1 MTGVRH
7 YAVLVTAREA
17 LQAGLAASWGTDAIS
32 VSLKGDR
39 RDSDRWQG
47 RQAALDV
54 IELWIAIDQSIAMPV
69 RVDDDIDEI
78 RKISIGPEP
87 ISKRSGLHGR
97 RIRFFVQRG
106 QSEKFGL
113 DEFLQGILRR

>member
-39 RDSDRWQG
+39 RDGDRWQG

-78 RKISIGPEP
+78 RVVERG
-87 ISKRSGLHGR
+87 GR
-97 RIRFFVQRG
+97 ARVGIVVEMPGWRPQRP
-106 QSEKFGL
+106 
-113 DEFLQGILRR
+113 